1 MNSILFLFFR
11 EKSQR
16 YERGRE
22 HIVSMETE
30 REDEKKEKKGKK
42 RKKRKE
48 KKESCNNQKTT
59 TTKIKTQSQQPKK
72 LLKK

>member
-30 REDEKKEKKGKK
+30 REDEKRGKK